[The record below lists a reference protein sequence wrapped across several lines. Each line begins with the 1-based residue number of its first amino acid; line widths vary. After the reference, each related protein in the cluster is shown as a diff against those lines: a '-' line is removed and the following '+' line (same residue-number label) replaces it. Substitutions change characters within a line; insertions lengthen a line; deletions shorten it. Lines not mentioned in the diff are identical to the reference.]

1 MIKFT
6 IFGFPVEIHWPFWII
21 AALLSGAAD
30 ARGPDAITFMLLGM
44 AVIFVSILVHELGHA
59 FAMKHFGERRA
70 EITLHGFGGYV
81 RGTNFRTRT
90 EQIIISAAGPAAG
103 GLLGVLAWVAWGPWL
118 ADYEWL
124 VVVVYKLMWI
134 NFVWT
139 IFNLL
144 PIYPLDGGQI
154 SLAVFSKKQGGERT
168 ALIISMILAGALAV
182 WQLTAGSLFNGLL
195 LGSFAFN
202 NYRMLNHQPQL
213 GV

>member
-1 MIKFT
+1 MIKLN

-30 ARGPDAITFMLLGM
+30 ARGPDAITYMLLGM

-59 FAMKHFGERRA
+59 FAMKHFGERHA

-103 GLLGVLAWVAWGPWL
+103 AMLGLLAWLLWGPWL
-118 ADYEWL
+118 AESKWL
-124 VVVVYKLMWI
+124 VVVVYKLMVI

-144 PIYPLDGGQI
+144 PVYPMDGGQI
-154 SLAVFSKKQGGERT
+154 SMAVLSKKQGGERT
-168 ALIISMILAGALAV
+168 ALIISMIVAGALAI
-182 WQLTAGSLFNGLL
+182 WQLSSGSLFNGLL

-202 NYRMLNHQPQL
+202 NYRMLNNQPQI
-213 GV
+213 GM